1 MPVSRRDALKTLGA
15 ASSVAAFAQFTA
27 SGAIAAPTAKLK
39 GAIKQSVCRGPFKR
53 LMPMEDFCKAVAEMG
68 IVGIDLVRPDDWDVV
83 RDHGLVATMAPGA
96 GGIKSG
102 LNIKSKHAEH
112 LEKFKTSIKAAAKY
126 GWPNVICMAGDR
138 EGIADDVGMDN
149 CEVILKEAVKIA
161 EDSGV
166 TICMELLNS
175 RVNHKGYMCDKSD
188 WGFKLCRRVGSPRFK
203 MLYDIYHM
211 QIMEGDVIRRITDGI
226 EWIGHFHTAG
236 NPGRRDL
243 DNEQELNYP
252 PIMRAIAKLTGEGK
266 FDGYVA
272 HEFQPKN
279 GMASLR
285 HAVQLCDV

>member
-1 MPVSRRDALKTLGA
+1 MTISRRNVLKTLGA
-15 ASSVAAFAQFTA
+15 ASSVAAIANVKGTA
-27 SGAIAAPTAKLK
+27 ANAAPAPNLK
-39 GAIKQSVCRGPFKR
+39 GRIKQSVCRGPFRKS
-53 LMPMEDFCKAVAEMG
+53 MPLEAFCKAVAEMG
-68 IVGIDLVRPDDWDVV
+68 LIGIDLVGQQDWDVV
-83 RDHGLVATMAPGA
+83 RDHGLVATMVPGA

-102 LNIKSKHAEH
+102 LNIKAKHAEH
-112 LEKFKTSIKAAAKY
+112 LDKFKINIKAAAKY
-126 GWPNVICMAGDR
+126 GWPNVICMAGVR

-149 CEVILKEAVKIA
+149 CEVVLKEAVKIA
-161 EDSGV
+161 DDHGV

-175 RVNHKGYMCDKSD
+175 RVNHPGYMCDKSD
-188 WGFKLCRRVGSPRFK
+188 WGFELCRRVGSPRFK

-252 PIMRAIAKLTGEGK
+252 PIMRAIANLTDAGK
-266 FDGYVA
+266 FSGYVA

-279 GMASLR
+279 GMASLQ
-285 HAVQLCDV
+285 HAAQLCDV